1 MVLGDLE
8 LEVHPAFGG
17 VGDAELAEAEGEFGI
32 PNGTARVRL
41 MLSYMRTEQSTGAS
55 HRMFMLGC
63 DRGSWVFRGR
73 AGNVTAARDP
83 TRP

>member
-8 LEVHPAFGG
+8 LEVHAALGG
-17 VGDAELAEAEGEFGI
+17 VGDAELADAECEFGI
-32 PNGTARVRL
+32 SARVRL

-63 DRGSWVFRGR
+63 DRGSWVFGGR
-73 AGNVTAARDP
+73 AGNVPAARDP